1 MKARSSLGYK
11 ETVTRLTDKDCVAAL
26 RENAIILE
34 GLNANVVK
42 VAMPILDLGF
52 SRLAAPFGPLGD
64 CAAMPAQGRVRLA
77 LVSVFG
83 MINASWLAMIRVI
96 EIAGTI
102 TMMTATQVVRG
113 APRTLVDID

>member
-1 MKARSSLGYK
+1 
-11 ETVTRLTDKDCVAAL
+11 
-26 RENAIILE
+26 
-34 GLNANVVK
+34 
-42 VAMPILDLGF
+42 
-52 SRLAAPFGPLGD
+52 
-64 CAAMPAQGRVRLA
+64 
-77 LVSVFG
+77 